1 MKYTVV
7 SATEAH
13 LPDLY
18 SVIDAVAREGK
29 YLAFTKAPAWKQS
42 LAFYQSLLNAN
53 APYFVALDGDAV
65 IGWCD
70 VSPLMG
76 ESRAHIG
83 VLGMGLLPTAHGQ
96 GLGRQLMEAAI
107 AKSWVNG
114 LSRLQLTV
122 RADNLNAKMLYE
134 RMGFEMEGLFRQ
146 GCVLGD
152 EVHDVWSM
160 ALLRKPTGDGPMVTS
175 WLN

>member
-1 MKYTVV
+1 MSYSIV
-7 SATEAH
+7 ATNEAH
-13 LPDLY
+13 LPALY
-18 SVIDAVAREGK
+18 RVIDAVAREGK
-29 YLAFTKAPAWKQS
+29 YLAFTKAPAWEQS
-42 LAFYQSLLNAN
+42 LAFYQGLLKAN
-53 APYFVALDGDAV
+53 APYYVALDGATV
-65 IGWCD
+65 VGWCD

-83 VLGMGLLPTAHGQ
+83 VLGMGLLPAARGK

-107 AKSWVNG
+107 AKSWANG

-122 RADNLNAKMLYE
+122 RADNLNAKLLYE
-134 RMGFEMEGLFRQ
+134 RMGFEVEGLCRQ

-160 ALLRKPTGDGPMVTS
+160 ALLRGPATVHS
-175 WLN
+175 